1 MRQGVLISTTE
12 HLLSVF
18 YSMGVDNAYVE
29 IDNLEVPILDG
40 SGSPYVELLRA
51 AGLKSYRRRKR
62 FLRIR
67 RPVTVEAGSKRIT
80 ILPSDRFLLTCDVFY
95 DHPLIGKQSLDME
108 VTPERYAQEIA
119 PARTF
124 GFAHELAQM
133 RDMGLIRGAS
143 LENAICFDR
152 NGVQNPEGLRFP
164 DECCRHKALDLIGD
178 LALIG
183 KPLLGHVIAERA
195 GHAMHTA
202 LVARIMSDPSL
213 YEILSFDQLATR
225 VAHAL
230 VSQNTS
236 VPGSFWLLR
245 RTMTETKRKLILVQ
259 SPEPVHA
266 APGSRSF
273 CRRRYSASSLRPA
286 IVLFF
291 LAGVSDVIDGFLARR
306 FRDTLR
312 PALTSI
318 PSPTKFY

>member
-1 MRQGVLISTTE
+1 MERLVCNQTVIPWLSPAGPEEASVRFETTLQRPAEARGIGLHSGVPVSIRILPAPPSTGIVFVRTDLDNFPIPASWRYVARVSYATSLMRQGVLISTTE

-40 SGSPYVELLRA
+40 SGRPYVDLLRA

-67 RPVTVEAGSKRIT
+67 RPVTVEAGSKRIS

-95 DHPLIGKQSLDME
+95 DHPLIGHQALDME
-108 VTPERYAQEIA
+108 VTPERYAEEIA

-143 LENAICFDR
+143 LENAICFAR
-152 NGVQNPEGLRFP
+152 ETARNPEGLRFA

-195 GHAMHTA
+195 GHAMHAA

-230 VSQNTS
+230 VS
-236 VPGSFWLLR
+236 
-245 RTMTETKRKLILVQ
+245 
-259 SPEPVHA
+259 
-266 APGSRSF
+266 
-273 CRRRYSASSLRPA
+273 
-286 IVLFF
+286 
-291 LAGVSDVIDGFLARR
+291 
-306 FRDTLR
+306 
-312 PALTSI
+312 
-318 PSPTKFY
+318 